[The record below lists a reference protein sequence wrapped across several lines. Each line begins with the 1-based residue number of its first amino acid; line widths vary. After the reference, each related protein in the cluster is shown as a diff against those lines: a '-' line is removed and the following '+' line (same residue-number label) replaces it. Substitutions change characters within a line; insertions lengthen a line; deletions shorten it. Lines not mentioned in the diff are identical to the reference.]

1 MNKFD
6 PFSTS
11 RLFEHLTGYN
21 TILDLLSCLLL
32 LKFNLVQSR
41 EYIYSLYQHLIR
53 TAEPSE
59 CLPRLALILLTILQ
73 IGIIILPYFKGI
85 ETTQRNQLFQ
95 ATIVAEP
102 KIESWLVWLLYS
114 CCTFLVNFYIHPSLP
129 VSLCMCG
136 TPKQTQYSR
145 SSLTSKEN
153 TRRTTNYPIWIH
165 ILLIQ
170 PRPCLLSCQFWY
182 TTGLNWT

>member
-102 KIESWLVWLLYS
+102 KIES
-114 CCTFLVNFYIHPSLP
+114 
-129 VSLCMCG
+129 
-136 TPKQTQYSR
+136 
-145 SSLTSKEN
+145 
-153 TRRTTNYPIWIH
+153 
-165 ILLIQ
+165 
-170 PRPCLLSCQFWY
+170 
-182 TTGLNWT
+182 